1 MKARQVQLLG
11 EPSDGN
17 SNINGPLLPLARP
30 NTLRVE
36 IDGPLALQR
45 FLDWYEGGNIA

>member
-1 MKARQVQLLG
+1 VPFLVLSLKDKA
-11 EPSDGN
+11 
-17 SNINGPLLPLARP
+17 NINGPLLPLARP

-45 FLDWYEGGNIA
+45 FLDWYEGGKVA